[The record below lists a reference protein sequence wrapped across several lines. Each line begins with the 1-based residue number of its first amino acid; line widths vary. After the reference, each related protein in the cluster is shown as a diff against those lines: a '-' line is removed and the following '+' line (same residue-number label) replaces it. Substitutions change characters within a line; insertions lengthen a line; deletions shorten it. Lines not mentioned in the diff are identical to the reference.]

1 MLAELISDHV
11 HLMSKI
17 VRHVLFQL
25 MLTLLVTL
33 LGMTFVLVFGIM
45 VKEGVRQGL
54 GLGAIF
60 RLLPF
65 ALPSALRFS
74 VPASLLLA
82 ACGVYGRMSSDN
94 EVIAS
99 KSLGISPRVIL
110 FPAIMLGLSVSLGMI
125 WLNDVAITWGASGM
139 RSVIAESVEDVVF
152 RLLKTERSFRNG
164 HIEIYVKQVI
174 GRKLI
179 APRLKVRNNGRVLEA
194 QAREAVLETNLE
206 EEALNVLLTDF
217 SVRRTDNKNGR
228 DVFADAGTYVHK
240 IPLSLA
246 TRKDRRE
253 PRVSELGLATISDE
267 MIQQQ
272 TNIRTVEQQMAA
284 RAAFQLITGDFNALG
299 STIPHVDGSSWNTL
313 HQQHRQSKSRLNRL
327 RLEPWRRFAEG
338 FSCLFIVIVG
348 APLAIRMKTNNF
360 FTTFA
365 MCFFPVLCLY
375 YPIFQWTVEQVK
387 DGSFPPYSVWLS
399 NGVLSVVGGW
409 LTRLIVRY

>member
-1 MLAELISDHV
+1 
-11 HLMSKI
+11 MSKI
-17 VRHVLFQL
+17 VRHVLLQL
-25 MLTLLVTL
+25 ILTLTVTL

-60 RLLPF
+60 RLLPY

-82 ACGVYGRMSSDN
+82 ACSVYGRMSSDN

-110 FPAIMLGLSVSLGMI
+110 FPAVMLGVLVSLGMI
-125 WLNDVAITWGASGM
+125 WLNDVAITWGAAGM
-139 RSVIAESVEDVVF
+139 QTVIAESVEEVVF

-164 HIEIYVKQVI
+164 YIEIYVKDVR

-179 APRLKVRNNGRVLEA
+179 EPRLKIYGRERTIVA
-194 QAREAVLETNLE
+194 HARWAELETDLE
-206 EEALNVLLTDF
+206 NQTLKVLLTDC
-217 SVRRTDNKNGR
+217 SVTRIGDNNQR
-228 DVFADAGTYVHK
+228 DLMFVDAGTREQS
-240 IPLSLA
+240 IPLSQA
-246 TRKDRRE
+246 TRKDYRE
-253 PRVSELGLATISDE
+253 PRVSELGLSRISDE
-267 MIQQQ
+267 MVRQQAS
-272 TNIRTVEQQMAA
+272 IRSVEQQLAA
-284 RAAFQLITGDFNALG
+284 RAAFQLVTGDFYGLG
-299 STIPHVDGSSWNTL
+299 ATATHVDGETWNGL
-313 HQQHRQSKSRLNRL
+313 YELHRQAKSRLNRL

-338 FSCLFIVIVG
+338 FSCLFIVVVG
-348 APLAIRMKTNNF
+348 APLAIRMKSNNF

-375 YPIFQWTVEQVK
+375 YPIFQWTIEQVK

-399 NGVLSVVGGW
+399 NGVLSLVGGW
-409 LTRLIVRY
+409 MTRWIVRY